1 MKVII
6 TSPFIRLCIHAISW
20 DSISAKRK
28 ASKTERADVDLDGVK
43 NADLGRSGSSL
54 AALLCTEKLLGGS
67 RNPAVRAE
75 YESPLTTLTLT
86 SKPVS
91 SRVEAFTLS
100 SKSTST
106 LAELLAGLSTALDS
120 GISAEL
126 FTVETGLSTTL
137 DSPISTSHTAP
148 DAVVPAS
155 KTRYNGEG
163 IVENQARKWQ
173 GLPPGT
179 QKVRRQNQQSFR
191 RKQQFSDWPQTNLTG
206 YGNATAQS

>member
-1 MKVII
+1 MII
-6 TSPFIRLCIHAISW
+6 TSPFIRLCIHATSW

-67 RNPAVRAE
+67 RNPAVRAA
-75 YESPLTTLTLT
+75 YESPLTTLVLT
-86 SKPVS
+86 SKPIS
-91 SRVEAFTLS
+91 SRVGTLTLS

-120 GISAEL
+120 AISAESLARLFTALDSGISAEL
-126 FTVETGLSTTL
+126 FTVETGLPTKL
-137 DSPISTSHTAP
+137 DSPTSHTAP

-155 KTRYNGEG
+155 RTRYNGEA
-163 IVENQARKWQ
+163 IVENQAKKKDKGFRQERSKFEEKIKQ
-173 GLPPGT
+173 G
-179 QKVRRQNQQSFR
+179 FR
-191 RKQQFSDWPQTNLTG
+191 RKQQFSHLL
-206 YGNATAQS
+206 